1 MATINNREY
10 DWSSIEVRTDGD
22 EPLVQITAIAYAW
35 TVERSIVQGAGRR
48 PLGMTRGRLVPGDA
62 SITLHRS
69 AYDARI
75 ASTAGWCD
83 RDRVIVVQ
91 YTDSVLGTRREV
103 LTGVRFSGAQGG
115 GEQGTDALTVQV
127 NFQYTGITIN
137 GISPIEDTSV
147 SRQVV

>member
-22 EPLVQITAIAYAW
+22 EPLVAINAITFSW
-35 TVERSIVQGAGRR
+35 TVERTMVQGAGRR
-48 PLGMTRGRLVPGDA
+48 PLGMTRGRFVPGDA
-62 SITLHRS
+62 SITFHRS
-69 AYDARI
+69 AYDSLA
-75 ASTAGWCD
+75 ASPGWCD
-83 RDRVIVVQ
+83 RDRVIVIQ

-103 LTGVRFSGAQGG
+103 LSGVRFSGAQGG

-127 NFQYTGITIN
+127 NFQFRGLTIN
-137 GISPIEDTSV
+137 GASPIEDTSV